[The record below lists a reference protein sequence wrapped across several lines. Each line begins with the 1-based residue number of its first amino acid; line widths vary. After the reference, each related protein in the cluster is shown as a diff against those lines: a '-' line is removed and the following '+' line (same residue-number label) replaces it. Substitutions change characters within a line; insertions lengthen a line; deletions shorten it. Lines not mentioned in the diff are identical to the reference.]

1 MENLYHIGRDKAKN
15 EIYIIDDSVSLSHAQ
30 ILIDENVD
38 LIIIDLSSKN
48 GVFVNGNK
56 IQFPLKLE
64 NEDVIKLGNFSFTKQ
79 DLLNAIKV
87 FESNKKKGNPSNISL
102 ISSIQK
108 ISKKSKPKNKIN
120 TKRSTVIT
128 LIILG
133 MTIIAFG
140 ANYLIKQNTI
150 KEKLRG
156 DKIENHKDSI
166 EGNDNKEEKSETKNK
181 TPKKIQQKI
190 TKQSTDVTYDFSCL
204 STKDDGGSNE
214 MIFEFGELTRDVQS
228 TILKDIEISI
238 KDEKQAG
245 NNYVNELLKEKK
257 SITKGKDYLRLNRIM
272 KDLISR
278 LAEPRGV
285 KYEMFFIDDT
295 IENVF
300 TLGGNIIFYKGMY
313 DLCLTDSEIASLI
326 SHEIAHNELGHS
338 TLALKKQKMAND
350 FGIFGEIA
358 LVFESIASTSFN
370 QKQET
375 EADMF
380 GMDLMYPTHYH
391 NCASV
396 AFWKRMSEDENDFN
410 ISENLFRSH
419 PYSKNRANCLR
430 DHLNNNYNI
439 NCN

>member
-1 MENLYHIGRDKAKN
+1 MENLYHIGRDKANN
-15 EIYIIDDSVSLSHAQ
+15 EIYIIDESVSSSHAQ
-30 ILIDENVD
+30 ILIDENAD

-48 GVFVNGNK
+48 GVFVNSNK
-56 IQFPLKLE
+56 IESPLKLE
-64 NEDVIKLGNFSFTKQ
+64 NGDVIKLGNFSFTKQ

-87 FESNKKKGNPSNISL
+87 FESNKRKGNTSNISL
-102 ISSIQK
+102 ISSIQRV
-108 ISKKSKPKNKIN
+108 SKESRPKKKMNA
-120 TKRSTVIT
+120 KRSTVIMLT
-128 LIILG
+128 IIG
-133 MTIIAFG
+133 VTIIAFG

-150 KEKLRG
+150 KEKLRD
-156 DKIENHKDSI
+156 DKFENHKDSV
-166 EGNDNKEEKSETKNK
+166 EGNDNKEERSETKNK
-181 TPKKIQQKI
+181 TPNKTQQNTI
-190 TKQSTDVTYDFSCL
+190 KQSTDVTYDFSCL

-214 MIFEFGELTRDVQS
+214 MILEFGELTRDVQS

-313 DLCLTDSEIASLI
+313 DLCLSDSEIASLI

-358 LVFESIASTSFN
+358 LAFESIASTSFN

-396 AFWKRMSEDENDFN
+396 TFWKRMSEEENDFN
-410 ISENLFRSH
+410 IADNLFRSH

>member
-1 MENLYHIGRDKAKN
+1 MENLYHIGRDKANN
-15 EIYIIDDSVSLSHAQ
+15 EIYIIDESVSSTHAQ
-30 ILIDENVD
+30 ILIDENAD

-48 GVFVNGNK
+48 GVFVNSNK
-56 IQFPLKLE
+56 VESPLKLE
-64 NEDVIKLGNFSFTKQ
+64 NGDVIKLGNFSFTKQ

-87 FESNKKKGNPSNISL
+87 FESNKRKGNTSNISL
-102 ISSIQK
+102 ISSIQRV
-108 ISKKSKPKNKIN
+108 SKESRPKKKMNA
-120 TKRSTVIT
+120 KRSTVIM
-128 LIILG
+128 LIIIG
-133 MTIIAFG
+133 VTIIAFG
-140 ANYLIKQNTI
+140 ANYLIKQNAI
-150 KEKLRG
+150 KEKLRD
-156 DKIENHKDSI
+156 DKFENHKDSV
-166 EGNDNKEEKSETKNK
+166 EGNDNKEERSETKNK
-181 TPKKIQQKI
+181 TPNKTQQNTI
-190 TKQSTDVTYDFSCL
+190 KQSTDVTYDFSCL

-214 MIFEFGELTRDVQS
+214 MILEFGELTRDVQS

-245 NNYVNELLKEKK
+245 NNYVNDLLKEKK

-313 DLCLTDSEIASLI
+313 DLCLSDSEIASLI

-358 LVFESIASTSFN
+358 LAFESIASTSFN

-380 GMDLMYPTHYH
+380 GMDLMYPTDYH

>member
-1 MENLYHIGRDKAKN
+1 MENLYHIGRDKSNN
-15 EIYIIDDSVSLSHAQ
+15 EIYIIDESVSSSHAQ

-48 GVFVNGNK
+48 GVFVNSNK
-56 IQFPLKLE
+56 IVSPIKLE

-87 FESNKKKGNPSNISL
+87 FESNKKKGNASNISL
-102 ISSIQK
+102 ISSIQEV
-108 ISKKSKPKNKIN
+108 SKKSNPKKKIK
-120 TKRSTVIT
+120 TKRSIVIT

-133 MTIIAFG
+133 LTIIAFS

-150 KEKLRG
+150 KEKLR
-156 DKIENHKDSI
+156 DVNIENHQDVI
-166 EGNDNKEEKSETKNK
+166 QGNDNKEEKSETKNK
-181 TPKKIQQKI
+181 TPNKTQQNTI
-190 TKQSTDVTYDFSCL
+190 KQSTDVTYDFSCL
-204 STKDDGGSNE
+204 STENDGGSNE
-214 MIFEFGELTRDVQS
+214 MILEFGELTREVQS

-245 NNYVNELLKEKK
+245 NNYVKELLKEKK
-257 SITKGKDYLRLNRIM
+257 IITKGKDYLRLNRIM

-295 IENVF
+295 IKNVF

-313 DLCLTDSEIASLI
+313 DICLSDSEIASLI

-358 LVFESIASTSFN
+358 LVFESLASTSFN

-380 GMDLMYPTHYH
+380 GMDLMYPTNYH

-396 AFWKRMSEDENDFN
+396 TFWKRMSEEENDFN
-410 ISENLFRSH
+410 IADNLFRSH
-419 PYSKNRANCLR
+419 PYSKNRVNCLR
-430 DHLNNNYNI
+430 HHLNNNYNI

>member
-1 MENLYHIGRDKAKN
+1 MENLYHIGRDKTNN
-15 EIYIIDDSVSLSHAQ
+15 EIYIIDDSVSSSHAQ

-56 IQFPLKLE
+56 IKSPLKLE

-87 FESNKKKGNPSNISL
+87 FESNKKKGNSSNISL
-102 ISSIQK
+102 VSSIQK
-108 ISKKSKPKNKIN
+108 VSKKSNPKKKNN
-120 TKRSTVIT
+120 AKRSTVVT

-133 MTIIAFG
+133 LTIIAFG

-150 KEKLRG
+150 KERLR
-156 DKIENHKDSI
+156 DVNIENYKDSI

-181 TPKKIQQKI
+181 TPNKTEENTI
-190 TKQSTDVTYDFSCL
+190 KQSTDVTYDFSCL
-204 STKDDGGSNE
+204 STEDDGGSNE
-214 MIFEFGELTRDVQS
+214 MILEFGELTRDVQS
-228 TILKDIEISI
+228 TMLKDIEISI

-245 NNYVNELLKEKK
+245 NNNVKELLREKK
-257 SITKGKDYLRLNRIM
+257 VITKGKDYLRLNRIM

-295 IENVF
+295 IKNVF

-313 DLCLTDSEIASLI
+313 DFCLSDSEIASLI

-338 TLALKKQKMAND
+338 TLALKKQKIAND
-350 FGIFGEIA
+350 FGVFGEIA
-358 LVFESIASTSFN
+358 LAFESIASTSFN

-380 GMDLMYPTHYH
+380 GMDLMYPTDYH

-396 AFWKRMSEDENDFN
+396 AFWKRMSEEENDFN
-410 ISENLFRSH
+410 IAENLFRSH

>member
-1 MENLYHIGRDKAKN
+1 MENLYHVGRDKTNN
-15 EIYIIDDSVSLSHAQ
+15 EIYIIDDSVSSSHAQ

-38 LIIIDLSSKN
+38 LIIIDLLSKN

-56 IQFPLKLE
+56 IQYPLKLE

-87 FESNKKKGNPSNISL
+87 FESNKKKGNSSNISL

-108 ISKKSKPKNKIN
+108 VSKESIPKKKIN
-120 TKRSTVIT
+120 DKRSTVIT

-140 ANYLIKQNTI
+140 ANYLIKKNTI
-150 KEKLRG
+150 KEKLRH
-156 DKIENHKDSI
+156 DKVENHKDSI
-166 EGNDNKEEKSETKNK
+166 EDNDYKEEKSETKNK
-181 TPKKIQQKI
+181 TPNKTQKNI

-204 STKDDGGSNE
+204 STEDDGGSNE
-214 MIFEFGELTRDVQS
+214 MILEFGELTRDVQS

-257 SITKGKDYLRLNRIM
+257 SITKGKDYSRLNRIM

-295 IENVF
+295 IKNVF

-313 DLCLTDSEIASLI
+313 DLCIDDSEIASFI

-350 FGIFGEIA
+350 FGVFGEIA
-358 LVFESIASTSFN
+358 FALESIASTSFN

-396 AFWKRMSEDENDFN
+396 AFWKRMSEEEKDFN
-410 ISENLFRSH
+410 IADNLFRSH
-419 PYSKNRANCLR
+419 PYSINRANCLR

>member
-56 IQFPLKLE
+56 IQSPLKLE

-228 TILKDIEISI
+228 TILKDIKISI

-295 IENVF
+295 IKNVF

-313 DLCLTDSEIASLI
+313 DFCLTDSEIASLI

-380 GMDLMYPTHYH
+380 GMDLMYPTHYY

-419 PYSKNRANCLR
+419 PYSKNRANCLH

>member
-1 MENLYHIGRDKAKN
+1 MENLYHIGRDKTNN
-15 EIYIIDDSVSLSHAQ
+15 EIYIIDDSVSSSHAQ

-56 IQFPLKLE
+56 IESPLKLG
-64 NEDVIKLGNFSFTKQ
+64 NEDIIKLGNFSFTKQ

-87 FESNKKKGNPSNISL
+87 FESNKKRGGSINISL
-102 ISSIQK
+102 VSSIRK
-108 ISKKSKPKNKIN
+108 VSKKSKPKKKNN
-120 TKRSTVIT
+120 TKRLTVVT
-128 LIILG
+128 LIVLG
-133 MTIIAFG
+133 LAIIAFG

-150 KEKLRG
+150 KERLR
-156 DKIENHKDSI
+156 DVNIENYKDSI
-166 EGNDNKEEKSETKNK
+166 EGNDNKEETSETKNK
-181 TPKKIQQKI
+181 PPNKIEENTI
-190 TKQSTDVTYDFSCL
+190 KQSTDVTYDFSCL
-204 STKDDGGSNE
+204 STEDDGGSNE
-214 MIFEFGELTRDVQS
+214 MILEFGELTRNIQS
-228 TILKDIEISI
+228 TMLKDIEISI
-238 KDEKQAG
+238 KDEKEAG
-245 NNYVNELLKEKK
+245 NKYVKELLKEKK
-257 SITKGKDYLRLNRIM
+257 IITKGKDYLRLNRIM
-272 KDLISR
+272 TDLISR

-295 IENVF
+295 IKNVF

-313 DLCLTDSEIASLI
+313 DFCLNDSEIASLI
-326 SHEIAHNELGHS
+326 AHEIAHNELGHS
-338 TLALKKQKMAND
+338 TLALKKKKMAND
-350 FGIFGEIA
+350 FGVFGDIA

-370 QKQET
+370 QKEET

-396 AFWKRMSEDENDFN
+396 TFWKRMSEEENDFN
-410 ISENLFRSH
+410 IAENLFRSH

>member
-1 MENLYHIGRDKAKN
+1 MENLYHLGRDKAKN
-15 EIYIIDDSVSLSHAQ
+15 EIYIIDDSVSSSHAQ

-48 GVFVNGNK
+48 GVFVNSNK
-56 IQFPLKLE
+56 IESPLKLE
-64 NEDVIKLGNFSFTKQ
+64 NEDVITLGNFSFTKQ

-87 FESNKKKGNPSNISL
+87 FESNKKKGNSSNISL

-108 ISKKSKPKNKIN
+108 VSEESRPKKKIN
-120 TKRSTVIT
+120 DKRSTVIT

-150 KEKLRG
+150 KEKLWD
-156 DKIENHKDSI
+156 DKIENHKDSV
-166 EGNDNKEEKSETKNK
+166 EDNDNKEEKSETKNK
-181 TPKKIQQKI
+181 TPNKIEENTI
-190 TKQSTDVTYDFSCL
+190 KQSTDVTYDFSCL
-204 STKDDGGSNE
+204 STEDDGGSNE

-228 TILKDIEISI
+228 TMLKDIDISI

-245 NNYVNELLKEKK
+245 NNYVKELLREKK
-257 SITKGKDYLRLNRIM
+257 IITKGKDYLRLNRIM

-285 KYEMFFIDDT
+285 KYELFFIDDT
-295 IENVF
+295 IKNVF

-313 DLCLTDSEIASLI
+313 DFCLSDSEIASLI

-350 FGIFGEIA
+350 FGVFGEIA

-370 QKQET
+370 QKEET

-380 GMDLMYPTHYH
+380 GMDLMYPTHYQ

-396 AFWKRMSEDENDFN
+396 AFWKRMSEEENDFN
-410 ISENLFRSH
+410 IAENLFRSH

-430 DHLNNNYNI
+430 HHLNNNYNI

>member
-1 MENLYHIGRDKAKN
+1 MENLYHIGRDKANN
-15 EIYIIDDSVSLSHAQ
+15 EIYIIDESVSSSHAQ
-30 ILIDENVD
+30 ILIDENAD

-48 GVFVNGNK
+48 GVFVNSIK
-56 IQFPLKLE
+56 IESPIKLE
-64 NEDVIKLGNFSFTKQ
+64 NGDVIKLGNFSFTKQ

-87 FESNKKKGNPSNISL
+87 FESNKREGNASNISL
-102 ISSIQK
+102 ISSIQRVSK
-108 ISKKSKPKNKIN
+108 EISSKNKIN
-120 TKRSTVIT
+120 IKRSTVIM
-128 LIILG
+128 LIIIG

-140 ANYLIKQNTI
+140 VNYLIKQNTI
-150 KEKLRG
+150 KEKLQD
-156 DKIENHKDSI
+156 DKFENHKDSI
-166 EGNDNKEEKSETKNK
+166 EGNDNKEESSNSQNK
-181 TPKKIQQKI
+181 TPNKTQQNTI
-190 TKQSTDVTYDFSCL
+190 KQSTDITYDFSCL
-204 STKDDGGSNE
+204 STKNDGGSND
-214 MIFEFGELTRDVQS
+214 IILEFGELTRDVQS

-245 NNYVNELLKEKK
+245 NNYVNELLREKK

-313 DLCLTDSEIASLI
+313 DLCLSDSEIASLI

-338 TLALKKQKMAND
+338 TLALKKQKVAND

-358 LVFESIASTSFN
+358 LAFESIASTSFN

-380 GMDLMYPTHYH
+380 GMDLIYPTDYH

-396 AFWKRMSEDENDFN
+396 AFWKRISEDENDFN

-430 DHLNNNYNI
+430 NHLNNNYNI

>member
-1 MENLYHIGRDKAKN
+1 MENLYHIGRDKSNN
-15 EIYIIDDSVSLSHAQ
+15 EIYIIDESVSSSHAQ

-48 GVFVNGNK
+48 GVFVNSNK
-56 IQFPLKLE
+56 IVSPIKLE

-87 FESNKKKGNPSNISL
+87 FESNKKKGNASNISL

-108 ISKKSKPKNKIN
+108 VSKKSNPNKKIK
-120 TKRSTVIT
+120 TKRSIVIT

-133 MTIIAFG
+133 LTIIAFS

-150 KEKLRG
+150 KEKLR
-156 DKIENHKDSI
+156 DVNIENHQDVI
-166 EGNDNKEEKSETKNK
+166 QGNDNKEEKSETKNK
-181 TPKKIQQKI
+181 TPNKTQQNTI
-190 TKQSTDVTYDFSCL
+190 KQSTDVTYDFSCL
-204 STKDDGGSNE
+204 STEDDGGSNE
-214 MIFEFGELTRDVQS
+214 MIFEFGELTREVQS
-228 TILKDIEISI
+228 TILKDVEISI
-238 KDEKQAG
+238 KDEKEAG
-245 NNYVNELLKEKK
+245 NNYVKELMKEKK
-257 SITKGKDYLRLNRIM
+257 FITQGRDYSRLNRIM

-295 IENVF
+295 IRNVF
-300 TLGGNIIFYKGMY
+300 TLGGNIIFYKGLY
-313 DLCLTDSEIASLI
+313 DFCISESELAAII

-338 TLALKKQKMAND
+338 TLALKKQELANN
-350 FGIFGEIA
+350 FGILGEIA

-380 GMDLMYPTHYH
+380 GMDLMYPTSYR
-391 NCASV
+391 NCAGV
-396 AFWKRMSEDENDFN
+396 TLWKRMSEEESDFN
-410 ISENLFRSH
+410 ITDNLFRSH
-419 PYSKNRANCLR
+419 PYSQNRVNCLQL
-430 DHLNNNYNI
+430 HLKSNYNI
-439 NCN
+439 SCN

>member
-1 MENLYHIGRDKAKN
+1 MENLYHIGRDKANN
-15 EIYIIDDSVSLSHAQ
+15 EIYIIDESVSSSHAQ
-30 ILIDENVD
+30 ILIDENAD

-48 GVFVNGNK
+48 GVFVNSNK
-56 IQFPLKLE
+56 IESPLKLE
-64 NEDVIKLGNFSFTKQ
+64 NGDVIKLGNFSFTKQ

-87 FESNKKKGNPSNISL
+87 FESNKRKGNTSNISL
-102 ISSIQK
+102 ISSIQRV
-108 ISKKSKPKNKIN
+108 SKESRPKKKMNA
-120 TKRSTVIT
+120 KRSTVIM
-128 LIILG
+128 LIIIG
-133 MTIIAFG
+133 VTIIAFG
-140 ANYLIKQNTI
+140 ANYLIKQNAI
-150 KEKLRG
+150 KEKLRD
-156 DKIENHKDSI
+156 DKFENHKDSV
-166 EGNDNKEEKSETKNK
+166 EGNDNKEERSETKNK
-181 TPKKIQQKI
+181 TPNKTQQNTI
-190 TKQSTDVTYDFSCL
+190 KQSTDVTYDFSCL

-214 MIFEFGELTRDVQS
+214 MILEFGELTRDVQS

-245 NNYVNELLKEKK
+245 NNYVNDLLKEKK

-313 DLCLTDSEIASLI
+313 DLCLSDSEIASLI

-358 LVFESIASTSFN
+358 LAFESIASTSFN

-380 GMDLMYPTHYH
+380 GMDLMYPTDYH